1 MIIGNG
7 LLAKS
12 FADLN
17 TDEFLIFVSGVSNS
31 LETNPS
37 EFLREET
44 LLRNSMKSYP
54 GKKLVYFSTSSIYD
68 PSKKNSLYVLHKLHM
83 EKIIV
88 ENAEKYIIYRVGNV
102 VGSGGNSNTLFNFL
116 VNKIKNKADFKLYK
130 KAKRP
135 LIDVEDISAYFKTDK
150 DRSINTI
157 VDISYPY
164 QYSLSE
170 IVAEIEIYFNVKSSP
185 VEVEEGDQYE
195 ITFSKE
201 IFDFFAD
208 KNPKHYLSEMVKK
221 YAK

>member
-44 LLRNSMKSYP
+44 LLRNSMKSNP
-54 GKKLVYFSTSSIYD
+54 AKKLVYFSTSSIYD
-68 PSKKNSLYVLHKLHM
+68 PSKKNSLYVLHKLNM

-135 LIDVEDISAYFKTDK
+135 LIDVEDISAYFNTDK

-170 IVAEIEIYFNVKSSP
+170 IVSEIEIYFNVKSSH

-201 IFDFFAD
+201 TFDFFAD